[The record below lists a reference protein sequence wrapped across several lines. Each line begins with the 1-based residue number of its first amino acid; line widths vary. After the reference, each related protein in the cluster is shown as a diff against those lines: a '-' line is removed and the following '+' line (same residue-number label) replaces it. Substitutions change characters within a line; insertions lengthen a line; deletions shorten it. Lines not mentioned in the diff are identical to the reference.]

1 MKKILNDIKSIFVY
15 YIFFLYLMILILS
28 LIDDFSSFS
37 LIYIGFSIYPES
49 GVNCFNMIVESMEVS
64 EFLWQNF
71 TGHPQKHSSGAGL

>member
-49 GVNCFNMIVESMEVS
+49 GVNCLNMIVESMEVS

>member
-1 MKKILNDIKSIFVY
+1 
-15 YIFFLYLMILILS
+15 MILILS

-49 GVNCFNMIVESMEVS
+49 GVNCLNMIVESMEVS

-71 TGHPQKHSSGAGL
+71 TGHPQKHSSGAGLWQLGNETFFDGWKLNLKLT

>member
-1 MKKILNDIKSIFVY
+1 
-15 YIFFLYLMILILS
+15 MILILS

-49 GVNCFNMIVESMEVS
+49 GVNCLNMIVESMEVS

-71 TGHPQKHSSGAGL
+71 TGHPRNIPVGQAYDSLGMKPFLMAGNSI